1 MARSA
6 SEGRYETTWYWLL
19 LDPDVL
25 ALRCDVR
32 PALQKASLP
41 SCERCF
47 LYLICQLELTL
58 IRDRSQVP
66 LDNEDANEDEVE
78 EDGEGEHDPG
88 EDSPRVPRPRL
99 VILLLLL
106 YDGVLRGPLVQVVVV
121 DLDHG

>member
-1 MARSA
+1 MLSSDVMSDQRCK
-6 SEGRYETTWYWLL
+6 RRLL
-19 LDPDVL
+19 CAAVL
-25 ALRCDVR
+25 A
-32 PALQKASLP
+32 ASK
-41 SCERCF
+41 
-47 LYLICQLELTL
+47 LICKTKLTL

-88 EDSPRVPRPRL
+88 EDGPRVPRPRL

-106 YDGVLRGPLVQVVVV
+106 HDGVLRKGGPLVGVVVV